1 MLCVF
6 CEKSIITDPS
16 AIDLGGDHMHGDCHD
31 EYMRELTGAYESDFE
46 IDESD
51 FEIDESDNLMDYH
64 GYDDGGQYDDDP
76 NPYHGT

>member
-16 AIDLGGDHMHGDCHD
+16 EIDLGGDHMHGDCHD
-31 EYMRELTGAYESDFE
+31 EYMQELTDTY
-46 IDESD
+46 ESD

-64 GYDDGGQYDDDP
+64 GYDDGGQYNDDP
-76 NPYHGT
+76 NPYCGA

>member
-1 MLCVF
+1 
-6 CEKSIITDPS
+6 
-16 AIDLGGDHMHGDCHD
+16 
-31 EYMRELTGAYESDFE
+31 RELTDAYESDFE

-76 NPYHGT
+76 NPYCGT